1 MDDVL
6 PIEVYAPA
14 ARDALDA
21 FGIVAAELKPISNTE
36 NAVFRATEAE
46 TGTLYAIRLHRPGYH
61 RLEVLEAERR
71 WTEHLAEVGMIV
83 PTGRRTGD
91 GRWYAKVDTPEA
103 DAWRYAGVTLWH
115 RGRTLE
121 TILGDDRGPVAWPWF
136 GRLGGLI
143 AQTHAHSADWT
154 VPPGF
159 TRHRLDRDGIV
170 GETPFWGRFWDS
182 HCFDAAEQDLLAV
195 ARALVDARLAELER
209 DGAEFGL
216 IHADSHAGNV
226 LVSGERLGLIDFDD
240 CGFGWFVHDFGVALY
255 SAWDTPHFAA
265 VKDAFLSG
273 YAAVRALPADI
284 DAQLDLFLLIR
295 SLMLAGWRADRPAI
309 MRTTPIDSWKPALMR
324 RVREALDRA

>member
-1 MDDVL
+1 MGDIL
-6 PIEVYAPA
+6 PIESFAPA
-14 ARDALDA
+14 ARDALAA
-21 FGIVAAELKPISNTE
+21 FGIDAAELKPISNTE
-36 NAVFRATEAE
+36 NAVFRATEAG

-61 RLEVLEAERR
+61 RLDVLEAERH
-71 WTEHLAEVGMIV
+71 WTEQLAAAGMIV
-83 PTGRRTGD
+83 PSGRRTRD
-91 GRWYAKVDTPEA
+91 GQWYARVDTPEA
-103 DAWRYAGVTLWH
+103 SEWRYAGVTLWH

-121 TILGDDRGPVAWPWF
+121 SIVGDDRGPVTWPWF
-136 GRLGGLI
+136 RRLGTLI
-143 AQTHAHSADWT
+143 AEMHNHSADWT
-154 VPPGF
+154 PPPNF

-182 HCFDAAEQDLLAV
+182 DCFDADERALMVEV
-195 ARALVDARLAELER
+195 RALVDARLVAMER

-240 CGFGWFVHDFGVALY
+240 CGFGWFVHDFGVILY
-255 SAWDTPHFAA
+255 SAWDTPHFAL

-273 YAAVRALPADI
+273 YADVRTLPADI

-309 MRTTPIDSWKPALMR
+309 MSTTPLDAWKPALLR